1 LQAREQYKRLPAD
14 HQPEQLLTTYET
26 LSADGIAAGVA
37 LAEAQRLGRQWGDY
51 PDAREQALTAGTT
64 YAALGDEEMT
74 NRATGVLDDLDA
86 RQRRLVLMLGAL
98 SVITATWLLLWLWA
112 RGRSELDWN

>member
-1 LQAREQYKRLPAD
+1 VS
-14 HQPEQLLTTYET
+14 
-26 LSADGIAAGVA
+26 LS
-37 LAEAQRLGRQWGDY
+37 EAQRLGRQWGDY
-51 PDAREQALTAGTT
+51 PEARENAVTAGTT

-98 SVITATWLLLWLWA
+98 GVITATWLLLWLWA
-112 RGRSELDWN
+112 RGQSELDWN